1 MPAAV
6 RDLAAPLPRP
16 ASRLGLLWRSA
27 VGKKALMALTGAVL
41 FLYVFFHL
49 LGNLQVFVGQAQLD
63 AYARLLH
70 VSELLLGL
78 VRLVLAAALGVHV
91 GLGLQLWLR
100 ARRARPVAYAAAL
113 RPDESSFASRTM
125 IWSGLL
131 VFAFVLYH
139 LLDLTLGVVHP
150 GFRPGEVFHN
160 VLLSFGQASGVLAYL
175 MAMAALGFHLWHGVY
190 SAFQSL
196 GMGGPRFTPALR
208 RCAAGLAVLLSLGF
222 ASIPVAVV
230 LGLVR

>member
-1 MPAAV
+1 MAAAT
-6 RDLAAPLPRP
+6 DGLDAPVPRR

-49 LGNLQVFVGQAQLD
+49 LGNLQVYIGQARLD

-70 VSELLLGL
+70 ASELLLGL
-78 VRLVLAAALGVHV
+78 VRLVLLAALGVHV
-91 GLGLQLWLR
+91 LLGAQLWLR
-100 ARRARPVAYAAAL
+100 ARRARPVPYATAL

-125 IWSGLL
+125 IWSGILIL
-131 VFAFVLYH
+131 AFVVYH
-139 LLDLTLGVVHP
+139 LLDLTVGVIHP
-150 GFRPGEVFHN
+150 GFREGEVFHN
-160 VLLSFGQASGVLAYL
+160 LLVSFGRASGIAAYL
-175 MAMAALGFHLWHGVY
+175 VAMTALGFHLWHGVY

-196 GMGGPRFTPALR
+196 GIGGRRFTPALR
-208 RCAAGLAVLLSLGF
+208 RGAAGVAVLLSLGF
-222 ASIPVAVV
+222 ASIPVAVL